1 MHEKPWTPD
10 HAAEKMKDNE
20 GCPVYVV
27 VKVPYL
33 QLSIYLSMER
43 PIYLSTYLHI
53 DMHTC
58 SWCSYLKDKMQVCIY
73 TFTYIPTYL
82 PTYIHTYI
90 AYMQIL
96 YVCM

>member
-33 QLSIYLSMER
+33 QLSIYLWKDRSIYP
-43 PIYLSTYLHI
+43 PIYI
-53 DMHTC
+53 
-58 SWCSYLKDKMQVCIY
+58 
-73 TFTYIPTYL
+73 
-82 PTYIHTYI
+82 
-90 AYMQIL
+90 
-96 YVCM
+96 